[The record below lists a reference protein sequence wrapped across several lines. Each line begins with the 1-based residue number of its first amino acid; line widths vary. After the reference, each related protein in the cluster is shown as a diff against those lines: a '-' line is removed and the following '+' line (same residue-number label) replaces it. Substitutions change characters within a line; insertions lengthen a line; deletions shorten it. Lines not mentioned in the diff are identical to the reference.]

1 MLKDGSPKLKLKTN
15 VSTTPTFASE
25 LNDVVPKMDARS
37 ILRNKIR
44 NSSDNLSFLKLE
56 LNKPKI
62 NL

>member
-1 MLKDGSPKLKLKTN
+1 MLKDGSLKTN

-25 LNDVVPKMDARS
+25 MNDVVPKMDAGS

-56 LNKPKI
+56 LNNIAAPFRDVF
-62 NL
+62 